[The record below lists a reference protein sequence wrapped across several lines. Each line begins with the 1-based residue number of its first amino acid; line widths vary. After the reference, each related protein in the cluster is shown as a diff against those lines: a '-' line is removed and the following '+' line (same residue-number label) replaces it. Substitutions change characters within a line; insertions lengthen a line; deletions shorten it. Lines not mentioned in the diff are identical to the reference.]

1 MAVLSGRWTFD
12 APTIEAS
19 GTGRVSVDTAGSP
32 VAAILE
38 DGVDIVPMR
47 RGECVRFDGTTRA
60 VIPAAPHLTWSQT
73 FSIAFYLNVTD
84 EPTGHW
90 RAIFYKPVAERD
102 ARGIGLWLYP
112 DAMRLRA
119 QLFTIKGPEFA
130 DSRTPLTPGRWTHV
144 AVAVDPDEI
153 YIFVDGE
160 FDMGVPLEH
169 PVVNTG
175 GELVLGR
182 DAGGGGFAGMLD
194 DLRVY
199 ASTLTPAEVR
209 EISALGP

>member
-19 GTGRVSVDTAGSP
+19 GNERVSVDAAGSQ
-32 VAAILE
+32 VAAVLE

-60 VIPAAPHLTWSQT
+60 IIPAAPHLIWGQT
-73 FSIAFYLNVTD
+73 FSIAFHLNVAD
-84 EPTGHW
+84 GPNGGW

-119 QLFTIKGPEFA
+119 QLFTLKGPEFA
-130 DSRTPLTPGRWTHV
+130 DSRSSLTPGRWTHI
-144 AVAVDPDEI
+144 AIAVDPDEI
-153 YIFVDGE
+153 YMFVDGTFE
-160 FDMGVPLEH
+160 VGVPLRH
-169 PVVNTG
+169 AVVNTG
-175 GELVLGR
+175 GELILGR
-182 DAGGGGFAGMLD
+182 DAGGCGFAGMID
-194 DLRVY
+194 DLRIY
-199 ASTLTPAEVR
+199 ASALTPEEVR
-209 EISALGP
+209 EISG